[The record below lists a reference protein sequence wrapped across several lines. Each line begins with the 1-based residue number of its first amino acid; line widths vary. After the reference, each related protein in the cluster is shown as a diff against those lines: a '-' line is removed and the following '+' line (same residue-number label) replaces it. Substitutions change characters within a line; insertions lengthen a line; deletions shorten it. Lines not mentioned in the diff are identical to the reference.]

1 MDEEDTPLQQVT
13 TETSSGTNVYEIF
26 FIINNFVVSQNDDTT
41 DKYVDFVLV
50 WEDKPSD
57 PLWSVHK

>member
-26 FIINNFVVSQNDDTT
+26 FIINNFVVS
-41 DKYVDFVLV
+41 FI
-50 WEDKPSD
+50 E
-57 PLWSVHK
+57 